1 MRNGEV
7 VFYRGSRIRK
17 RDGKYIVGGFV
28 ITFESLAKAKEAID
42 DAILEDEELDKIDRY
57 VREVLG
63 GWM

>member
-1 MRNGEV
+1 MAKLF
-7 VFYRGSRIRK
+7 FYRGSRIRK

-28 ITFESLAKAKEAID
+28 IIFESLAKAKEAID
-42 DAILEDEELDKIDRY
+42 DAILEDEELDKVDRY

>member
-17 RDGKYIVGGFV
+17 RDGKYIVGGFI
-28 ITFESLAKAKEAID
+28 ITFESLAEAREAID
-42 DAILEDEELDKIDRY
+42 DSILEDEELAKIDRY